1 MPVAIAETIKGMRFI
16 HPETN
21 PISVSDELAA
31 WAAISVPGP
40 MDPHGPIISP
50 SRVSNAARDGV
61 NIKDNSRGNP
71 MSTETPN
78 PVTVSRNGTTPWVIN
93 MAEATVGPSAD
104 SQPASRRWAPVRS
117 ITPESSTPPPMIAR
131 TLMSVQNVPFQSLT
145 SDWTGAAKY
154 VTATTPAARVPSNG
168 GSAAEM
174 RGSANSPRVS
184 RTGSTAMDNPTLRL
198 LQMKTFC
205 ARVFS
210 HKALA

>member
-1 MPVAIAETIKGMRFI
+1 MRFI

-31 WAAISVPGP
+31 SAAISVPGP

-50 SRVSNAARDGV
+50 SRVSSAAREGV
-61 NIKDNSRGNP
+61 KPKDNSSGNP

-104 SQPASRRWAPVRS
+104 SQPASRRWAPERS
-117 ITPESSTPPPMIAR
+117 ITPASSTPPPKTAR
-131 TLMSVQNVPFQSLT
+131 TLTTILNASDQAPT

-154 VTATTPAARVPSNG
+154 VTATTPADRVPSNG
-168 GSAAEM
+168 GSGAEM
-174 RGSANSPRVS
+174 RGGANTPRVR
-184 RTGSTAMDNPTLRL
+184 RTGSTAMNNPTL
-198 LQMKTFC
+198 
-205 ARVFS
+205 
-210 HKALA
+210 

>member
-1 MPVAIAETIKGMRFI
+1 

-31 WAAISVPGP
+31 SAAISVHGP

-50 SRVSNAARDGV
+50 SRVSSAAREGV
-61 NIKDNSRGNP
+61 KPKDNSSGNP

-117 ITPESSTPPPMIAR
+117 ITPDSSTPPPMIAR
-131 TLMSVQNVPFQSLT
+131 NLMSVQNVSLQALT
-145 SDWTGAAKY
+145 SDWTGAAKH
-154 VTATTPAARVPSNG
+154 VTATPPAARVPSNG
-168 GSAAEM
+168 GSAAEL
-174 RGSANSPRVS
+174 RGSANSPRGS
-184 RTGSTAMDNPTLRL
+184 RTGRTARDNHTVRL
-198 LQMKTFC
+198 LQLTPF
-205 ARVFS
+205 A
-210 HKALA
+210 